1 MTENPPISFRKRKEN
16 ARKSLAKK
24 YFPGKDVSMLLL
36 IDISDAEMRTTLTQM
51 CQGIELPCLMYSD
64 DMTSSVF
71 PSFREKDFLGID
83 AVVTDMNGT
92 LPLIDVVRAGNVP
105 IIPLKNTYSN
115 TFTQYNP
122 MRFE

>member
-1 MTENPPISFRKRKEN
+1 
-16 ARKSLAKK
+16 
-24 YFPGKDVSMLLL
+24 MLLL

-64 DMTSSVF
+64 DMMSSVF

-92 LPLIDVVRAGNVP
+92 LPLIDAVRAGNVP
-105 IIPLKNTYSN
+105 IIPLKNTYN
-115 TFTQYNP
+115 KTFTQYNP